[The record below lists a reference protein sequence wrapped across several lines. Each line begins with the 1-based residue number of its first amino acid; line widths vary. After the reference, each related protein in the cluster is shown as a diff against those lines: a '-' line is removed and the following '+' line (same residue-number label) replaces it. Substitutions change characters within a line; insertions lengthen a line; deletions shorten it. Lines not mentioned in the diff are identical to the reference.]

1 MAENKRQNLGR
12 GLNALLG
19 EEPEA
24 KSESGQLKGSR
35 LVPVERL
42 HPGRYQ
48 PRHSIDEELIE
59 ELAQSV
65 RENGIIQ
72 PLLVRRHPEQKD
84 AFEIIAG
91 ERRWRAAQMAKVH
104 EVPVIIRD
112 LNDQESLEMGLVENL
127 QRQDLSPL
135 EEADGYQRLMDEFSH
150 TQEVL
155 AKTVGKSRSH
165 VANMIRLLGLPE
177 PVKKMLDSEDLST
190 GHARAMLNA
199 PNPLEVAR
207 QVVKKGLN
215 VRQTER
221 LVKKE
226 QRQKDAPPKADQKD
240 VDTLALERDL
250 ANLLGLKVG
259 IKFKGGGG
267 SLTVHYNSLEQLDDI
282 LLRLG
287 KGGIPATAPENVT
300 DKPPGKKESPEKP
313 SRKPKLSI
321 ALSAKGRG
329 KKKAAG

>member
-24 KSESGQLKGSR
+24 KSDSGHLKGSR

-42 HPGRYQ
+42 YPGRYQ

-112 LNDQESLEMGLVENL
+112 LNDQKSLEMGLVENL

-177 PVKKMLDSEDLST
+177 PVKKMLDSENLSA
-190 GHARAMLNA
+190 GHARALLNA

-226 QRQKDAPPKADQKD
+226 QRQKEAPPKPDQKD

-267 SLTVHYNSLEQLDDI
+267 SLTVHYDSLEQLDDI

-287 KGGIPATAPENVT
+287 KGGIPATAPEKVT
-300 DKPPGKKESPEKP
+300 DKPSGKLRPKL
-313 SRKPKLSI
+313 KLSI

>member
-1 MAENKRQNLGR
+1 MTENKRQNLGR

-19 EEPEA
+19 EEPET
-24 KSESGQLKGSR
+24 ESDSGRLKGSR

-42 HPGRYQ
+42 YPGRYQ

-84 AFEIIAG
+84 AYEIIAG

-135 EEADGYQRLMDEFSH
+135 EEAEGYQRLMDEFSH

-165 VANMIRLLGLPE
+165 VANMIRLLGLPG
-177 PVKKMLDSEDLST
+177 PVKKLLDSEDLSA

-226 QRQKDAPPKADQKD
+226 QRQKDSPPKPGHKD
-240 VDTLALERDL
+240 VDTQALERDL

-267 SLTVHYNSLEQLDDI
+267 SLTVHYDSLEQLDDI

-287 KGGIPATAPENVT
+287 KGGIPATAPEKVT
-300 DKPPGKKESPEKP
+300 EKPPIKP
-313 SRKPKLSI
+313 RRKPKLSI
-321 ALSAKGRG
+321 ALSKGRG

>member
-1 MAENKRQNLGR
+1 MTENKRQNLGR

-24 KSESGQLKGSR
+24 ESDSRRLKGSR
-35 LVPVERL
+35 LGPVERL
-42 HPGRYQ
+42 YPGRYQ

-84 AFEIIAG
+84 AYEIIAG

-135 EEADGYQRLMDEFSH
+135 EEAEGYQRLMDEFSH

-165 VANMIRLLGLPE
+165 VANMIRLLGLPG
-177 PVKKMLDSEDLST
+177 PVKKMLDSEDLSA

-226 QRQKDAPPKADQKD
+226 QRQKDSPPKPGHKD
-240 VDTLALERDL
+240 VDTQALERDL

-267 SLTVHYNSLEQLDDI
+267 SLTVHYDSLEQLDDI

-287 KGGIPATAPENVT
+287 KGGIPATAPEKVT
-300 DKPPGKKESPEKP
+300 EKPPVKP
-313 SRKPKLSI
+313 RRKPKLSI
-321 ALSAKGRG
+321 ALSKGRG

>member
-19 EEPEA
+19 EELEA
-24 KSESGQLKGSR
+24 KSDSGHLKDSR

-42 HPGRYQ
+42 YPGRYQ

-112 LNDQESLEMGLVENL
+112 LNDQKSLEIGLVENL

-177 PVKKMLDSEDLST
+177 PVKKMLDSENLSA
-190 GHARAMLNA
+190 GHARALLNA

-226 QRQKDAPPKADQKD
+226 QRQKEAPPKPDHKD
-240 VDTLALERDL
+240 VDTLSLERDL

-267 SLTVHYNSLEQLDDI
+267 SLTVHYDSLEQLDDI

-287 KGGIPATAPENVT
+287 KGGIPATAPEKVT
-300 DKPPGKKESPEKP
+300 DKPPGKPRPKL
-313 SRKPKLSI
+313 KLSI